1 MSRAIGV
8 SVPTIGRSPCQAT
21 GQSSADAIMMNKKSL
36 LTMLVASIVLAAC
49 GSPPAATGAQTMGEP
64 ATVRFIQIETG
75 CWVLETRNGRVQ
87 PLDLP
92 EQFRVDGLEVSV
104 VLRDAPAM
112 MSLCQVG
119 PLKTVE
125 KISKR

>member
-1 MSRAIGV
+1 MTNG
-8 SVPTIGRSPCQAT
+8 
-21 GQSSADAIMMNKKSL
+21 KSL
-36 LTMLVASIVLAAC
+36 MIVLMACITLAAC
-49 GSPPAATGAQTMGEP
+49 GSRPAATAADATGEL

-75 CWVLETRNGRVQ
+75 CWVLETKGGRVQ
-87 PLDLP
+87 PVDLP
-92 EQFRVDGLEVSV
+92 EQYRVDGLEVSV